1 MLEGYGE
8 ANQVSE
14 DPHALKLYI
23 DGNAFNNP
31 GGTGGFACFA
41 EFPESWDRP
50 DEEIFRQGFHE
61 TSNNRMELRACICAL
76 EYVRDQGSSL
86 GVQRVQ
92 IVTDSRYVCDNQK
105 FAHYWRRNGWTTNAN
120 RPVENSDLWKKFLSV
135 RPLARIRTD
144 ILWRKGKKSPILKS
158 VDRAAKE
165 AGKSP
170 SKPDRGFRSGKIGR
184 SKVKGGAS
192 SLFPAKGQEEVIHIY
207 KSALLRKTDHK
218 VYFNVL
224 DGRSGEF
231 VYKHTAY
238 VSAPFIEELHR
249 GHSYRVSFNFDSNYP
264 QIIQIHENCSARPF
278 KAESPGPSHGGV
290 SKLS

>member
-1 MLEGYGE
+1 M
-8 ANQVSE
+8 SE

-41 EFPESWDRP
+41 EFPESWNRP
-50 DEEIFRQGFHE
+50 DEEIFRRGFRE

-86 GVQRVQ
+86 AVQRVQ

-105 FAHYWRRNGWTTNAN
+105 LAHLWRRNGWKTITN

-135 RPLARIRTD
+135 RPLAKIRTD
-144 ILWRKGKKSPILKS
+144 IIWRKGKKSQILKS

-170 SKPDRGFRSGKIGR
+170 SKPDRGFRTGKIGR

-192 SLFPAKGQEEVIHIY
+192 SLFPANGQEEVIYIY
-207 KSALLRKTDHK
+207 KSALLRKSDHK
-218 VYFNVL
+218 VYFNL
-224 DGRSGEF
+224 FNEQSSEF
-231 VYKHTAY
+231 IEKHTAY
-238 VSAPFIEELHR
+238 VSVAISSELHR
-249 GHSYRVSFNFDSNYP
+249 GHSYRVTFNNDADYP
-264 QIIQIHENCSARPF
+264 QIIGIGEDCSSLVKLLVHS
-278 KAESPGPSHGGV
+278 KADR
-290 SKLS
+290 